1 MVEAYREKAQRKG
14 KVSEEEDDEDGEVAR
29 RLKHAAPVSEYV
41 RFVWRVGHT
50 LTVPPLPAQARALAR
65 VACLVVVMLSISDLE
80 QLFGA

>member
-50 LTVPPLPAQARALAR
+50 LTVPAQARALAH
-65 VACLVVVMLSISDLE
+65 VACLVVMMLSISDLKK
-80 QLFGA
+80 LFGA